1 MMMTIINEILNWR
14 GLLDIFLMAAGIFFL
29 YRTLRS
35 LGTWKIV
42 TGILLAIIVFLLASL
57 LDLKGITWIYR
68 NVSHVALIAVI
79 VIFQPELRKIF
90 ERAVFLRRAR
100 TINEND
106 RLAEQIANALW
117 RLARRKQGAIIVI
130 PGKDPLK
137 EWLSGGIPLNG
148 TPSEPLIMSIF
159 DPNSP
164 GHDGAVIIENGRVT
178 LFGVRLPIS
187 QSSRLPEEYGT
198 RHHAA
203 MGLSERSDALV
214 LVASEERGRISI
226 FKEGKLIAAPEAA
239 IIGQTIIRHWQERSS
254 LSLGFSEG
262 RPRRQ
267 IIGQMM
273 ASIAIALLIWTTMV
287 FDQSERIEKII
298 TAPVQYTLSSENL
311 VLVGERPD
319 EVRLHVSGSMSEI
332 DSLSPAQ
339 LSILIDISE
348 AREGRQTFYITENN
362 LHLPRGVKLLDV
374 SPPSLELTLAAISR
388 KKLPIEP
395 QLVGKLDQGLEL
407 NSVTV
412 QPESIEVLIP
422 TREGKDRITN
432 ITTTPVYLENIRE
445 DTRILCKIIAPPSIQ
460 PADKR
465 WPDVEVNITVK
476 RKEAKKQ

>member
-1 MMMTIINEILNWR
+1 MTVVNEILSWR
-14 GLLDIFLMAAGIFFL
+14 GLLDIFLMSAGIFFL
-29 YRTLRS
+29 YRTLLS

-90 ERAVFLRRAR
+90 ERATFSRRAR
-100 TINEND
+100 AISEND

-148 TPSEPLIMSIF
+148 IPSEPLIMSIF

-164 GHDGAVIIENGRVT
+164 GHDGAMILEYGRVT

-187 QSSRLPEEYGT
+187 QSSRLSEEYGT

-214 LVASEERGRISI
+214 LVSSEERGRISI
-226 FKEGKLIAAPEAA
+226 FKGGELIAAPEAGVIIQA
-239 IIGQTIIRHWQERSS
+239 ITRYWRETSS

-262 RPRRQ
+262 RPRRR
-267 IIGQMM
+267 IIGQMA
-273 ASIAIALLIWTTMV
+273 ASIVIALLIWTTLV
-287 FDQSERIEKII
+287 FDQSERVETII

-332 DSLSPAQ
+332 DRLTPAQ
-339 LSILIDISE
+339 LNVLIDISD

-388 KKLPIEP
+388 KNLPIDP
-395 QLVGKLDQGLEL
+395 QLVGKLGQGLAL
-407 NSVTV
+407 KSVNV
-412 QPESIEVLIP
+412 QPGSIEVLIP
-422 TREGKDRITN
+422 AREGKDRITN

-460 PADKR
+460 PVDKR
-465 WPDVEVNITVK
+465 WPDVEINISVNK
-476 RKEAKKQ
+476 KETETRQ